1 MMAFMMDFMMD
12 FIAKLYAVPHAC
24 SYGDSYA
31 CLTRPL
37 MVDGNSYVNS
47 YACQQHTH
55 DIKIQK
61 NQAEAWFV

>member
-1 MMAFMMDFMMD
+1 MMDFMMAFMM
-12 FIAKLYAVPHAC
+12 ALPVPHAC
-24 SYGDSYA
+24 SDGDSYA

-37 MVDGNSYVNS
+37 MVDGNSYANS
-47 YACQQHTH
+47 YTRQQYTH

>member
-1 MMAFMMDFMMD
+1 MMAFMMD

-37 MVDGNSYVNS
+37 MVDGNSYANS
-47 YACQQHTH
+47 YTRQQYTH

-61 NQAEAWFV
+61 NQAGAWFV